1 MYLHEL
7 GDGAGS
13 FTKDDMQAGL
23 DYYFSSYWNLLL
35 NYEFFYLIFCDSLLK
50 LMFSSLSPL
59 QETSRIWA
67 TVNSI
72 LLQENVSFQIAFSL
86 QHFVQ

>member
-23 DYYFSSYWNLLL
+23 VLFFSFFLLTDTSFKLSAFLALVSLNVVFAIQNVLVGHVFNLKIV
-35 NYEFFYLIFCDSLLK
+35 FDV
-50 LMFSSLSPL
+50 P
-59 QETSRIWA
+59 A
-67 TVNSI
+67 
-72 LLQENVSFQIAFSL
+72 
-86 QHFVQ
+86 

>member
-23 DYYFSSYWNLLL
+23 VFLSLFFFLLFALFVFYFVVKKLDEQSSHR
-35 NYEFFYLIFCDSLLK
+35 
-50 LMFSSLSPL
+50 
-59 QETSRIWA
+59 T
-67 TVNSI
+67 T
-72 LLQENVSFQIAFSL
+72 
-86 QHFVQ
+86 

>member
-23 DYYFSSYWNLLL
+23 VFLSFFSPVCFVCFL
-35 NYEFFYLIFCDSLLK
+35 FFCK
-50 LMFSSLSPL
+50 L
-59 QETSRIWA
+59 T
-67 TVNSI
+67 
-72 LLQENVSFQIAFSL
+72 
-86 QHFVQ
+86 

>member
-23 DYYFSSYWNLLL
+23 VFLLSFFFPSCLLRLFSTLL
-35 NYEFFYLIFCDSLLK
+35 
-50 LMFSSLSPL
+50 
-59 QETSRIWA
+59 
-67 TVNSI
+67 
-72 LLQENVSFQIAFSL
+72 
-86 QHFVQ
+86 

>member
-23 DYYFSSYWNLLL
+23 VFFFLLL
-35 NYEFFYLIFCDSLLK
+35 DTSFKLSAYLALVSLNVVFAIQNVLVGHVFNLK
-50 LMFSSLSPL
+50 
-59 QETSRIWA
+59 I
-67 TVNSI
+67 
-72 LLQENVSFQIAFSL
+72 SFEVPA
-86 QHFVQ
+86 

>member
-23 DYYFSSYWNLLL
+23 VFLLS
-35 NYEFFYLIFCDSLLK
+35 FFVLHFAL
-50 LMFSSLSPL
+50 F
-59 QETSRIWA
+59 
-67 TVNSI
+67 
-72 LLQENVSFQIAFSL
+72 VS
-86 QHFVQ
+86 

>member
-23 DYYFSSYWNLLL
+23 VLFFS
-35 NYEFFYLIFCDSLLK
+35 FFFC
-50 LMFSSLSPL
+50 
-59 QETSRIWA
+59 
-67 TVNSI
+67 SI
-72 LLQENVSFQIAFSL
+72 LPLNCQPFWPWYLSMLCLPSKMF
-86 QHFVQ
+86 

>member
-23 DYYFSSYWNLLL
+23 VIFSFPFIFLACSLLV
-35 NYEFFYLIFCDSLLK
+35 LIF
-50 LMFSSLSPL
+50 
-59 QETSRIWA
+59 RNRA
-67 TVNSI
+67 
-72 LLQENVSFQIAFSL
+72 QIQRL
-86 QHFVQ
+86 

>member
-23 DYYFSSYWNLLL
+23 VLFFSFFVPARYFL
-35 NYEFFYLIFCDSLLK
+35 
-50 LMFSSLSPL
+50 
-59 QETSRIWA
+59 
-67 TVNSI
+67 
-72 LLQENVSFQIAFSL
+72 
-86 QHFVQ
+86 